1 MAFTGWGRDSIWRY
15 GWLMVHFNQMCTSRL
30 LLGAKA
36 TLTSLQLQDQGRD
49 PCRVV
54 CPTATRR
61 NRISSWKQS
70 TLHPKQSPQKHCR
83 NHRHHSLAAATWESS
98 EIPVQAGDAYLSV
111 LHAAGLGQV
120 STRSRGC
127 YYIFSPGFLTAK
139 TSKRQTPNTPC
150 CCCSSVRCALN

>member
-1 MAFTGWGRDSIWRY
+1 MA
-15 GWLMVHFNQMCTSRL
+15 HFNQMCTFRL

-36 TLTSLQLQDQGRD
+36 TLTSLQLHDQGRR

-54 CPTATRR
+54 CPNKGGTG
-61 NRISSWKQS
+61 SLPES
-70 TLHPKQSPQKHCR
+70 TVHPKQSPQKHCR
-83 NHRHHSLAAATWESS
+83 NHRHHSSAAATWESS

-111 LHAAGLGQV
+111 LGAGGLGQV
-120 STRSRGC
+120 CTRSRGC

-150 CCCSSVRCALN
+150 CCYSSVRRALN